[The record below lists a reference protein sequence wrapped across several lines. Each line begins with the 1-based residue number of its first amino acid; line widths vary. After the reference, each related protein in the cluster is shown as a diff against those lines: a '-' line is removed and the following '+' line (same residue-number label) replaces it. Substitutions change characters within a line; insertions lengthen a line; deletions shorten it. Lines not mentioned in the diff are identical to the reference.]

1 VGGAGDLGGLVAGD
15 VMVQAAMAAAHRHLS
30 SRSTLERM
38 GRRIG
43 DAIQVIVTEVE
54 PAIRNTE
61 PMLRAGRSL
70 SIGFDRTTCG
80 WPSAWHQRRRARG
93 DSRMFVAHRPL

>member
-38 GRRIG
+38 GKRIG
-43 DAIQVIVTEVE
+43 DAIQVIVTEFE
-54 PAIRNTE
+54 PAIRNPE
-61 PMLRAGRSL
+61 P
-70 SIGFDRTTCG
+70 IGFDRTTCG